1 MVAALCYPRVTQVG
15 DLHERRRKR
24 RLPPMRLFRFERRA
38 APLASHAVFLGRLG
52 RSLLF
57 AVALVA
63 VALAIGMI
71 GYRITESMDWLDAFL
86 NASMLLGGMGEVD
99 PLRTSAGKL
108 FAGSYAL
115 FCGLLIVITS
125 GVVLAPILH
134 RVLHAMHI
142 DNTTTD
148 N

>member
-1 MVAALCYPRVTQVG
+1 
-15 DLHERRRKR
+15 
-24 RLPPMRLFRFERRA
+24 MRIFRFEHRA

-52 RSLLF
+52 RSLIF
-57 AVALVA
+57 AIALIA
-63 VALAIGMI
+63 VALAIGMV
-71 GYRITESMDWLDAFL
+71 GYAITERMDWLDAFL

-99 PLRTSAGKL
+99 PLRTDAGKL
-108 FAGSYAL
+108 FAGLYAL

-142 DNTTTD
+142 EDATSDN
-148 N
+148 

>member
-1 MVAALCYPRVTQVG
+1 MLRYSARLTQAGEACEVG
-15 DLHERRRKR
+15 RASAGWD
-24 RLPPMRLFRFERRA
+24 MRLFRFERRA
-38 APLASHAVFLGRLG
+38 APLASHTVFLGRLA

-57 AVALVA
+57 AIALIA
-63 VALAIGMI
+63 IALAIGMV

-99 PLRTSAGKL
+99 PLHTDAGKL

-142 DNTTTD
+142 EDATSDN
-148 N
+148 